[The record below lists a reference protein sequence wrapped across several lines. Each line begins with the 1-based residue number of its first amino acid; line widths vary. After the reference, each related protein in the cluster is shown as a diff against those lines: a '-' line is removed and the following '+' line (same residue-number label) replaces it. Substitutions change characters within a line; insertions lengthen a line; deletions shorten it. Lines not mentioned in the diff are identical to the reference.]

1 LDQVLGVLARAA
13 QRPGRA
19 VQAVEMVA
27 EGFRL
32 EVWGHVAWTLS
43 EVGEE

>member
-1 LDQVLGVLARAA
+1 V
-13 QRPGRA
+13 
-19 VQAVEMVA
+19 VA

-43 EVGEE
+43 ETAPE